1 MMEILKGVR
10 VLDLSHV
17 VAGPLASYYL
27 AQLGAEVI
35 KIEPPGGEVMR
46 AASRTPGVGDQF
58 ATLNAGK
65 RSLAVDIRTPEGA
78 AIVRDLAKNA
88 TVFLENFRPGVMA
101 RHGLDEAA
109 IRAVNPDIVYCSI
122 SGFGQEGAWAGRPA
136 YDQIV
141 QAVTGMMMMGGNEGD
156 PPVKV
161 GFPVIDVAVGLL
173 GALSVV
179 SALYARLTQG
189 RGLRIDASMV
199 SAAMALMHTYAAGSM
214 TAREPH
220 TRTGNRGFTG
230 SPGSDVFR
238 CADGWISVAAN
249 TPAQFRSL
257 TAVLGIED
265 LCADGRIL
273 DLEAFNAASAGFV
286 RPLDFAAARRR
297 LEDAFL
303 RHSAADI
310 EARLLERS
318 VPTGRVRT
326 LNEFID
332 AASPDNLV
340 LSGSSF
346 DQDGHP
352 MRTPGLGF
360 RITGGGDTTSAGAPR
375 LGESG
380 AALLRELGRS
390 EAEIERLVASGV
402 VRCPEETI
410 SATATA

>member
-35 KIEPPGGEVMR
+35 KIEPPAGGEVMR
-46 AASRTPGVGDQF
+46 AARQTPGVGDQF

-78 AIVRDLAKNA
+78 AIVRDLARNA

-101 RHGLDEAA
+101 RRGLDEAA

-122 SGFGQEGAWAGRPA
+122 SGFGQEGTWADRPA

-141 QAVTGMMMMGGNEGD
+141 QALTGMMMMGGNEGD
-156 PPVKV
+156 APIKV
-161 GFPVIDVAVGLL
+161 GFPVIDVAVGVL
-173 GALSVV
+173 GALAVV
-179 SALYARLTQG
+179 SALYARVTQG
-189 RGLRIDASMV
+189 RALRIDASMV
-199 SAAMALMHTYAAGSM
+199 SAAMALMHTYPAGSM
-214 TAREPH
+214 TAREHH

-249 TPAQFRSL
+249 TPAQFRGL

-265 LCADGRIL
+265 LCADDRIL
-273 DLEAFNAASAGFV
+273 DVAAFNAPHASFV
-286 RPLDFAAARRR
+286 RPRDFDAARRR
-297 LEDAFL
+297 LEAAFL
-303 RHSAADI
+303 RHPVDVI
-310 EARLLERS
+310 ETGLLARD
-318 VPTGRVRT
+318 VPAGKVRK

-332 AASPDNLV
+332 AATPDNLT
-340 LSGSSF
+340 LSAASF

-360 RITGGGDTTSAGAPR
+360 RILGAADTPTAGAPP

-390 EAEIERLVASGV
+390 EAEIAGLVARGV
-402 VRCPEETI
+402 IRLQR
-410 SATATA
+410 SS